1 MAQNRDDDAKDG
13 NSLISSGRRGLM
25 QGAGLGAALSLLG
38 GVSGAGGLISTAQA
52 AEAAFPQHKKWKIVF
67 VNHVTTNPF
76 FVPTQYGIQD
86 ACAMFGMDYQW
97 TGSAT
102 SDAGEMVR
110 AVNSAIAAKADAIA
124 VPIVDPNAFDKP
136 IQAAL
141 DAGIPVFAYNADA
154 PRGKSNPRLAYI
166 GQDLYL
172 SGYQMGSASRV
183 SSTAAWS
190 RSSSRRRAS

>member
-1 MAQNRDDDAKDG
+1 MAQKQDDSQEG
-13 NSLISSGRRGLM
+13 NAIGTGPVNAARRGLM

-38 GVSGAGGLISTAQA
+38 AAGGVSGGLISSAQA
-52 AEAAFPQHKKWKIVF
+52 AEAAFPQHKRWKIVF

-86 ACAMFGMDYQW
+86 ACSMLGIDYQW
-97 TGSAT
+97 TGSAN

-154 PRGKSNPRLAYI
+154 PRGKTNPRLAYI
-166 GQDLYL
+166 VRNFICRDIRWE
-172 SGYQMGSASRV
+172 SAS
-183 SSTAAWS
+183 
-190 RSSSRRRAS
+190 